1 MNAPTACLQCLIPE
15 TGGPVCN
22 PLLCPKTLQP
32 APARLSSRRQIRTVP
47 PPRIHIP
54 QKPLDIEPGE
64 DDDDEYEAAA
74 VPGHGHGHG
83 YGTYRP
89 VSNRAGKTVMARPGI
104 RTCDPRC
111 RNARGD
117 VCVCSCNGRNHGAG

>member
-1 MNAPTACLQCLIPE
+1 MNAATACLQCLIPE

-22 PLLCPKTLQP
+22 PLLCPKTLQTVP
-32 APARLSSRRQIRTVP
+32 AKLSSRRKIRPAP

-54 QKPLDIEPGE
+54 QKPLDIGPSE
-64 DDDDEYEAAA
+64 DEDDEYEADAI
-74 VPGHGHGHG
+74 PGHG

-89 VSNRAGKTVMARPGI
+89 VSNRAGKTVMARPGV

-111 RNARGD
+111 RNARGN

>member
-15 TGGPVCN
+15 TGNPVCN
-22 PLLCPKTLQP
+22 PLLCPKTLQTVP
-32 APARLSSRRQIRTVP
+32 AKLSSHRQIRPAP

-54 QKPLDIEPGE
+54 QKPLDIGPGE
-64 DDDDEYEAAA
+64 DDEYEAAA
-74 VPGHGHGHG
+74 VPGHGHG

-89 VSNRAGKTVMARPGI
+89 VSNRAGKTVMARPGV

-111 RNARGD
+111 RNARGN

>member
-1 MNAPTACLQCLIPE
+1 MNAPTPCLQCLIPE

-32 APARLSSRRQIRTVP
+32 APARLSSRRQIRPVP
-47 PPRIHIP
+47 ASRIHIP
-54 QKPLDIEPGE
+54 QKPLDIGPGE
-64 DDDDEYEAAA
+64 EDEYEAAA
-74 VPGHGHGHG
+74 VPG

-89 VSNRAGKTVMARPGI
+89 VSNRAGKTVMARPGV

-111 RNARGD
+111 RNARGN